1 MRHTAISLALLT
13 TCLLA
18 SCDNRPGPK
27 PVSPSGTGTPQGT
40 APTTPSQIAS
50 QAGATPGTASAP
62 TTPTTPN
69 APTAPTPGE
78 AMPQQL
84 SGPVTIQGLA
94 FTPPEAWTRNTP
106 SSSMRVAEFVVPD
119 ASGDP
124 AKACSLVFFMPFGGT
139 IEANVQRWSGQVLDA
154 QQKPATP
161 KVETIDAAGLTITTV
176 ELVGTYLD
184 GMPGG
189 ERTPRNDW
197 MFRGALIPLG
207 GGIASVRMTGP
218 KDAMAS
224 HAQAWRDLLAGAKK

>member
-1 MRHTAISLALLT
+1 MRHTTISLALLT

-27 PVSPSGTGTPQGT
+27 PVTQSGAP
-40 APTTPSQIAS
+40 ASPTTPSQIAS
-50 QAGATPGTASAP
+50 QAGGTPNTPAAPTAATPGDA
-62 TTPTTPN
+62 TPTTP
-69 APTAPTPGE
+69 
-78 AMPQQL
+78 L
-84 SGPVTIQGLA
+84 SGPVTVEGLA
-94 FTPPEAWTRNTP
+94 FTPPESWTRNTP
-106 SSSMRVAEFVVPD
+106 SSSMRVAEFIVPD

-139 IEANVQRWSGQVLDA
+139 IEANVQRWSGQVMDA

-161 KVETIDAAGLTITTV
+161 KVETIEAAGLTITTV